1 MENTETGCTQVADW
15 SLSRSNNHGRGQPQ
29 ENVLL
34 RRMGEGSGHQRQCY
48 NCGKSG
54 HLANV
59 CPSKYKVATKTD
71 KKEERKIIQ
80 IANIS
85 DLTLYSIL
93 FLPTCYL
100 Y

>member
-1 MENTETGCTQVADW
+1 MADC
-15 SLSRSNNHGRGQPQ
+15 SLPGSNNHGRDQPQ

-34 RRMGEGSGHQRQCY
+34 GRMGEWSGHQRQCY
-48 NCGKSG
+48 NCGKSR

-80 IANIS
+80 TANIS
-85 DLTLYSIL
+85 YSTL
-93 FLPTCYL
+93 
-100 Y
+100 

>member
-1 MENTETGCTQVADW
+1 METPELFVHRWQIAP
-15 SLSRSNNHGRGQPQ
+15 SPRSNNHGRCQPH

-34 RRMGEGSGHQRQCY
+34 GRMGEGSGHQRQCY

-71 KKEERKIIQ
+71 KKEGREIIFIQ
-80 IANIS
+80 TTDIS
-85 DLTLYSIL
+85 YSTL
-93 FLPTCYL
+93 
-100 Y
+100 